1 MNEVAILTCSRT
13 DEQHPSLHL
22 SITLLLSSLSNTAKY
37 MADTN
42 FNQSG
47 SHIATIT
54 DNGHWTVFELSI
66 RRKAS
71 SIVSVGS
78 VPLFP
83 LEKGEHRTGWW
94 KLEWA
99 SNNDGLVIAES
110 KGLHLVNVEVHSSIA
125 TLTQTGLSQTLFTP
139 SAGDHFRGLA
149 ALSGL
154 GGTVFAVLTTSEIL
168 IVDSTQLTLLLRQK
182 HRRDRDTT
190 LMMKTYSS
198 QDGNQFLKC

>member
-13 DEQHPSLHL
+13 DERRPSLHQ
-22 SITLLLSSLSNTAKY
+22 SITLLLSSLSNTAKH
-37 MADTN
+37 MADVN

-54 DNGHWTVFELSI
+54 DNGYWTVFELSI

-71 SIVSVGS
+71 SIVSAGLVQ
-78 VPLFP
+78 LFP
-83 LEKGEHRTGWW
+83 GEHRTGWW

-110 KGLHLVNVEVHSSIA
+110 KGLHLVNVDVHSSIA
-125 TLTQTGLSQTLFTP
+125 TLTQTGLSHMVFTP

-149 ALSGL
+149 PLSGL
-154 GGTVFAVLTTSEIL
+154 GRTVFAVLTTSEIL
-168 IVDSTQLTLLLRQK
+168 IFNITQLTVLLRQK